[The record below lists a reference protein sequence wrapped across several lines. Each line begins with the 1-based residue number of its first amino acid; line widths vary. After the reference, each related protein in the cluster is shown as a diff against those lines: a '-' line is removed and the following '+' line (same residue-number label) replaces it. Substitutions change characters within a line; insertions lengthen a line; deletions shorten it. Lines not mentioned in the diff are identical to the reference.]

1 MKIVNN
7 KVIQQE
13 FNDNNKK
20 KAFTFLEIEIAILK
34 KLVSKLKLNFQD
46 HPNVLCLHEV
56 IDDPDKEK
64 MYIITELLDK
74 GCLTDRL
81 KKKPTVT
88 TE

>member
-1 MKIVNN
+1 
-7 KVIQQE
+7 
-13 FNDNNKK
+13 
-20 KAFTFLEIEIAILK
+20 
-34 KLVSKLKLNFQD
+34 
-46 HPNVLCLHEV
+46 V

>member
-34 KLVSKLKLNFQD
+34 KLVSKLKLNF
-46 HPNVLCLHEV
+46 
-56 IDDPDKEK
+56 
-64 MYIITELLDK
+64 
-74 GCLTDRL
+74 
-81 KKKPTVT
+81 
-88 TE
+88 